1 MKEIVEHQHM
11 VKPYLVYSMPWSI
24 QSKMYGF
31 FHFLYKRKKLTFT
44 IIKPKWRLYQA
55 TEVVP
60 SCVTR
65 GTCMPNMLP
74 GRPISGGS
82 VLNGQ
87 VQDAE
92 EALALHFRMKIQCLG
107 SHTITLPVIQAS
119 STQQRNAMKDLA
131 TNTRDKP
138 SQIFAQVVS
147 QCDDNVHALLPREEN
162 TKRTIRYQR
171 PTLPVPAIYA
181 DVRLPEEYTTTTNNL
196 QYENGQNAEN
206 RMLFFYS
213 PDILERLAN
222 AQTFS
227 VAPHTFKQLY
237 TIRVPFKDVTGT
249 AVYAFLPNKCQ
260 DTYRELFQS
269 IVDNCHASNLQ
280 FNVQTVKMQS
290 FVQLQLYLVTTSTT
304 RTVSTT

>member
-1 MKEIVEHQHM
+1 MTLQNENPVPGQPHNHAPSDTSIK
-11 VKPYLVYSMPWSI
+11 YS
-24 QSKMYGF
+24 K
-31 FHFLYKRKKLTFT
+31 T
-44 IIKPKWRLYQA
+44 
-55 TEVVP
+55 
-60 SCVTR
+60 
-65 GTCMPNMLP
+65 
-74 GRPISGGS
+74 
-82 VLNGQ
+82 
-87 VQDAE
+87 
-92 EALALHFRMKIQCLG
+92 
-107 SHTITLPVIQAS
+107 
-119 STQQRNAMKDLA
+119 RNAMKDLA

-147 QCDDNVHALLPREEN
+147 QCDDNVQALLPREEN

-171 PTLPVPAIYA
+171 PSPPVPVTYA
-181 DVRLPEEYTTTTNNL
+181 DVRLPEEYTTTTNNQQFL

-260 DTYRELFQS
+260 DTYRELFQYL
-269 IVDNCHASNLQ
+269 VDNYHASNLQ
-280 FNVQTVKMQS
+280 FNIQTDFEDAV
-290 FVQLQLYLVTTSTT
+290 FRAVTAVFG
-304 RTVSTT
+304 RCIAV